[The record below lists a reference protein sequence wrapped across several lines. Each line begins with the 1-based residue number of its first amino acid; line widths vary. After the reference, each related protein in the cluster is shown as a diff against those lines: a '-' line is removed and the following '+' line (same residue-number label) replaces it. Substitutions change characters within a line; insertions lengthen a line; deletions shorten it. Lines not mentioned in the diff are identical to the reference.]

1 MAIDI
6 DNIIE
11 YYKNLLILQYNKK
24 DKARAEIGLHIN
36 TLLANDIISQV
47 QDGYNINTAVGS
59 QLDVLGKYIGVD
71 RFYSQIGELPGDF
84 FALTSY
90 SSYLTDDE
98 VGMTDYANY
107 ATDVGDF
114 VVYNDIASTVKLNDD
129 DYRFILKMRIVQ
141 NNSDHSN
148 KSIDDGLFAFFEDGV
163 VLSDLENMSIVY
175 FANSDSLSQAVIAF
189 AKGVLP
195 RPMGVN
201 LNGLIEKDK
210 KLFGFTNYSQTTYG
224 TISTGFTNYTEGFDK
239 SGETLTYEKV
249 INF

>member
-24 DKARAEIGLHIN
+24 DKAKAEIGLHIN

-47 QDGYNINTAVGS
+47 QDGYNIDTAVGN
-59 QLDVLGKYIGVD
+59 QLDILGKYIGVD
-71 RFYSQIGELPGDF
+71 RFYSQTGELVGNF

-107 ATDVGDF
+107 TTDVGDF

-148 KSIDDGLFAFFEDGV
+148 KSIDDGLFTFFEDGV

-175 FANSDSLSQAVIAF
+175 FANSDSLNQAVIAF

-224 TISTGFTNYTEGFDK
+224 TTSTGFTNYTEGFDK